1 MNQIGGKPGAVIGQ
15 HDDETGEKT
24 TFSFFHRFDGAIQ
37 MTIKKD
43 NNEKIFVFESEKDFV
58 NRAERSG
65 LPSQFI
71 QTVILA
77 SQI

>member
-1 MNQIGGKPGAVIGQ
+1 MQKIGGKPGATITTYDNKSNKKVI
-15 HDDETGEKT
+15 
-24 TFSFFHRFDGAIQ
+24 FSFFHFLNGQIQ
-37 MTIKKD
+37 MTITKGNK
-43 NNEKIFVFESEKDFV
+43 EKIVVFKSEEDFV
-58 NRAERSG
+58 NRAELSG